1 MIAILIAIYLVSFV
15 IHLIM
20 CYREN
25 RYHIFYVKDLLAEIE
40 VHMWFPI
47 LNTLALIVIA
57 VAIVMLTL
65 WKLFKLDVL
74 WEKFINI
81 KLK

>member
-1 MIAILIAIYLVSFV
+1 MIAILILIYLVSFV

-25 RYHIFYVKDLLAEIE
+25 RYHIKYVKDLLAEID
-40 VHMWFPI
+40 VYMWFPVF
-47 LNTLALIVIA
+47 NTLTLIIIA

>member
-1 MIAILIAIYLVSFV
+1 MIAILIVIYLVSFV

-25 RYHIFYVKDLLAEIE
+25 RYHIFYVKDLLAEID
-40 VHMWFPI
+40 VHMWFPF
-47 LNTLALIVIA
+47 LNTITLIAIVVGIVI
-57 VAIVMLTL
+57 ITL